1 MKYDVKSEKGCKK
14 VIEVVVDSETI
25 EKAKSKVIK
34 SIKEN
39 AVVNGYRKGKVPE
52 EIIKTQFADKIKE
65 EVLKE
70 AVNNSYMEIMKE
82 LQLKIVTDPNIDE
95 IKYNE
100 NNEIL
105 YKIIVEVAPEFE
117 ISDYKNIKIKEKKSG
132 EITEKDIER
141 ELNKLRQ
148 YRGTLKKAEHEKVKE
163 GDFAVVSIAAFIDNQ
178 AVAELTT
185 ENYTINVGSNT
196 VLKEIEDG
204 IKGMKREEEKEI
216 KLTFPEDYFNKNYA
230 GKKALFKVKLNE
242 INEMQLP
249 EANDEFAK
257 TIGNFNSIS
266 ELKDKIKEE
275 LQKQIDID
283 LKNYKIDQ
291 IIEKLLQEN
300 DFDIPEGLVIMEM
313 NNLTRRYI
321 DNLAKQ
327 GLTLEKIGRTRDEI
341 FISTRKQAENNI
353 KLIYMLLEI
362 AKREKIEV
370 TDSDIEN
377 EIKKTAIEMKQDAE
391 QLISQLKARG
401 NWELFRTN
409 LLEEKVIEYLLSVA
423 KV

>member
-82 LQLKIVTDPNIDE
+82 LQLKIVTDPNIAE

-216 KLTFPEDYFNKNYA
+216 KLTFPEDYFNKNYS

-313 NNLTRRYI
+313 NNLTSRYI

>member
-82 LQLKIVTDPNIDE
+82 LQLKIVTDPNIAE

>member
-14 VIEVVVDSETI
+14 VIDVVVDSETI
-25 EKAKSKVIK
+25 EKAKSKTIK

-82 LQLKIVTDPNIDE
+82 LQLKIVTDPNIAE

-249 EANDEFAK
+249 EANDEFAR

-313 NNLTRRYI
+313 NNLTSRYI

>member
-82 LQLKIVTDPNIDE
+82 LQLKIVTDPNIAE

-242 INEMQLP
+242 INEMQIP

-313 NNLTRRYI
+313 NNLTSRYI

>member
-1 MKYDVKSEKGCKK
+1 M
-14 VIEVVVDSETI
+14 
-25 EKAKSKVIK
+25 
-34 SIKEN
+34 
-39 AVVNGYRKGKVPE
+39 PE

-82 LQLKIVTDPNIDE
+82 LQLKIVTDPNIAE

-148 YRGTLKKAEHEKVKE
+148 YRGTLKKAEHENVKE

-391 QLISQLKARG
+391 QLISQLK
-401 NWELFRTN
+401 EN
-409 LLEEKVIEYLLSVA
+409 LV
-423 KV
+423 